1 MYCSN
6 CKCEFVDWIRK
17 CPNCKHPLVED
28 IPSDTGSGDK
38 TISYGELVELVR
50 ENNGQLQVEL
60 STTNVGRQK
69 KWSFPYFAYG
79 YAWAKSMQGAYK
91 DIQVELSTSE
101 VGKRR
106 QLRFPYL
113 GYGYAWAKSM
123 GGYIG
128 GNEVSL
134 SANKVTREKKWI
146 FPYFG
151 FGRAWTQ
158 KMSGECGDQINLD
171 ISITENGSSREWGG
185 FPFLFRGYG
194 FAWEKQGVLTLTL
207 NE

>member
-1 MYCSN
+1 MYCPN
-6 CKCEFVDWIRK
+6 CKCEFVGWRGE
-17 CPNCKHPLVED
+17 CPNCKNPLVKE
-28 IPSDTGSGDK
+28 IPFEHGLADK
-38 TISYGELVELVR
+38 PIPYKALVELVR

-69 KWSFPYFAYG
+69 KWSFPYFGFG

-91 DIQVELSTSE
+91 DIPVELSTSE

-113 GYGYAWAKSM
+113 GYGFAWAKSM

-134 SANKVTREKKWI
+134 SANKVTREKKRS

-158 KMSGECGDQINLD
+158 EMYGECGDQINLD
-171 ISITENGSSREWGG
+171 ISITENGSSSAWGG
-185 FPFLFRGYG
+185 FPFLFLGYG